1 MKTVNTVRAT
11 RRERG
16 LTQEALAAL
25 CLVSRQTIVSLEAGQ
40 HDPSLVLALRI
51 SEALGASVHD
61 VFRLNDEAEH
71 RVV

>member
-1 MKTVNTVRAT
+1 MKTSNTIRTV

-25 CLVSRQTIVSLEAGQ
+25 CFVSRQTIVSLEAGQ

-51 SEALGASVHD
+51 SDALGASVHD
-61 VFRLNDEAEH
+61 VFKLND
-71 RVV
+71 